1 MTAEFVDVKI
11 LVQTTC
17 LDNAMTD
24 ACQLFLDALFEVIFI
39 RDLAMPFSF
48 GSSHNSIM
56 LLRLSP
62 GACPPGRDHSK
73 I

>member
-39 RDLAMPFSF
+39 RDLAMLF
-48 GSSHNSIM
+48 
-56 LLRLSP
+56 LLAHPIILSCFY
-62 GACPPGRDHSK
+62 ACPPGRDHSK